1 MIMNKSE
8 IKNAIVAEKKR
19 HAEAM
24 KYLESKLRSI
34 EYDERVNR
42 SKAYEKKKELLDKTG
57 KWLQDKLK
65 VGDWI
70 QITGSRAGNYREVI
84 AVTNG
89 VVIGAVLNLR
99 KVRTSEGVKVKF
111 EKSISQVTEQ
121 GLNKVVRVYR
131 DGKFVAVKYL
141 MEAEVDITT

>member
-19 HAEAM
+19 HADAM

-42 SKAYEKKKELLDKTG
+42 SKAYEKKKELLDETG

-70 QITGSRAGNYREVI
+70 QVTESRAGKWREVLAI
-84 AVTNG
+84 TNG
-89 VVIGAVLNLR
+89 VVIGAVLNFR
-99 KVRTSEGVKVKF
+99 RVRTPEGVKVNL
-111 EKSISQVTEQ
+111 EKSLSHVTEQ
-121 GLNKVVRVYR
+121 GMNKITHVYR
-131 DGKFVAVKYL
+131 DGKFVAVKDL
-141 MEAEVDITT
+141 MKVIVDITT

>member
-1 MIMNKSE
+1 MNKSE

-19 HAEAM
+19 HADAM

-70 QITGSRAGNYREVI
+70 QITGSRAGNYREVL

-99 KVRTSEGVKVKF
+99 KVRTPEGVKVKF

-131 DGKFVAVKYL
+131 DGKFVAVKDL
-141 MEAEVDITT
+141 MEASVDITD